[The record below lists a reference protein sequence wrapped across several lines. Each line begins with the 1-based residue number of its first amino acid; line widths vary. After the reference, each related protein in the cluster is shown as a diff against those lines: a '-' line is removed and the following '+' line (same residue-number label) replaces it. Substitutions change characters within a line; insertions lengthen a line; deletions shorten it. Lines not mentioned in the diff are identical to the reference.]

1 MIYDKFIIILVVI
14 NMTLLET
21 RKQYNVSQIEVA
33 ALLGI
38 PVRTYIRYEQDNS
51 YGSELK
57 RQTMIKLINDK
68 YEITEDK
75 GLLSVEQIKKELNN
89 LFDSQYKDTVDFCY
103 LFGSYA
109 KGYATEKSDVD
120 LCISTSLTGLDV
132 FGLAE
137 DIRNVLHKKVD
148 LIRFNTLTNNLE
160 LISEIM
166 KDGIKIY
173 G

>member
-1 MIYDKFIIILVVI
+1 
-14 NMTLLET
+14 MTLLET
-21 RKQYNVSQIEVA
+21 RKQYNVSQVEVA
-33 ALLGI
+33 TLLGI
-38 PVRTYIRYEQDNS
+38 PVRTYIRYEQDNN

-57 RQTMIKLINDK
+57 RQTMINLINNK

-75 GLLSVEQIKKELNN
+75 GLLNVDYIKKQLNT
-89 LFDSQYKDTVDFCY
+89 LFSNQYKEVVEFCY

-120 LCISTSLTGLDV
+120 LCVSTSLKGLDFV
-132 FGLAE
+132 GLSE
-137 DIRNVLHKKVD
+137 DIRTLLHKKID
-148 LIRFNTLTNNLE
+148 LIRFDTLKDNLE
-160 LISEIM
+160 LINEIM